1 MPITRPPQRNTICSH
16 SARFVMRSRPSQCR
30 GMSAAELL
38 IALATAL
45 ILCAIGVP
53 SLARMQTSAQLT
65 STKSALILGLNR
77 ARAEAVST
85 GRNLIICPSANGRQC
100 LDASDWS
107 DGWLIYRDD
116 NRNSRFDPVESLV
129 LYHQADASEVNVR
142 SNAGRRRITYRSL
155 GDSEGA
161 NSTFILCSQ
170 RDRGEGRQ
178 VIIGNSGRVRGLSFA
193 PATACATL

>member
-1 MPITRPPQRNTICSH
+1 MSKALSHRNFAGRSQRSH
-16 SARFVMRSRPSQCR
+16 CR

-38 IALATAL
+38 ITLAIAA

-65 STKSALILGLNR
+65 STKSALMLGLNR

-85 GRNLIICPSANGRQC
+85 GRNAIMCPSSNGRQC
-100 LDASDWS
+100 LDVSDWS
-107 DGWLIYRDD
+107 EGWLIYRDD

-129 LYHQADASEVNVR
+129 LYHQADADEVSVR

-161 NSTFILCSQ
+161 NSTFILCSRREQ
-170 RDRGEGRQ
+170 GEGRQ
-178 VIIGNSGRVRGLSFA
+178 VIIANSGRIRGLSFA
-193 PATACATL
+193 PAASCAAL